1 MEKQMRKY
9 LDLSKLDKDKIEALK
24 SLIGEELFVQRNRSR
39 FKKTES
45 PVKESLMIVTRTG
58 KMFYAPISELPKYI
72 SRDTVKKLI
81 AS

>member
-1 MEKQMRKY
+1 MSEIKKYIDTTKLSPEK
-9 LDLSKLDKDKIEALK
+9 LNALK
-24 SLIGEELFVQRNRSR
+24 ELLGEDIFVQRNRSR
-39 FKKTES
+39 FRKTES

-72 SRDTVKKLI
+72 SCDTVKKLI